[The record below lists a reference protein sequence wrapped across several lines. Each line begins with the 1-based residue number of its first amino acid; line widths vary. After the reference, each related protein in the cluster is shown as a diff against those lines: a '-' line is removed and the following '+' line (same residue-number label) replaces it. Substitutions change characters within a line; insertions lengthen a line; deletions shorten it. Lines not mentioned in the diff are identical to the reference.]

1 MSGPRK
7 SFYIILPLLSC
18 LVALVLVELGLALF
32 YPIPYSLET
41 NMYFMPDPY
50 TGYAHKPFSKGSYPN
65 GIAAVANSQGLRDD
79 EVEIP
84 KPPGVFR
91 ILALGDSFTVGAN
104 VEQDDAYPQVLE
116 RLLNDSGKGR
126 IEVVNAG
133 VGGWSPFQYA
143 QFLDNYGLR
152 YEPDLVLVGLFVGN
166 DIFVDR
172 FAPDQTMTAVLGR
185 RVSKA
190 AADDPWIAPRVFA
203 YQNSHIVRALMRSNP
218 EMLEFSREKC
228 DEFTDTY
235 IIIQKDRVG
244 AHRAAQPA
252 DQMVLAEQNVGE
264 IRRISQSAADLGAG
278 LAVFIFP
285 DENQLNAA
293 LQAEVIPPGEL
304 ADYDFDQPQKY
315 LREQFT
321 AAGINWLDLLDVFRS
336 DPRCLYMNDTHWIA
350 AGHELVAQKISEFL
364 ADRNLVPRA
373 DE

>member
-7 SFYIILPLLSC
+7 SFYILLPLLSC
-18 LVALVLVELGLALF
+18 LIALVLVEIGLALF
-32 YPIPYSLET
+32 YPIPYSLED

-50 TGYAHKPFSKGSYPN
+50 TGYAHKPLSKGSYPN
-65 GIAAVANSQGLRDD
+65 GIPAIANSQGLRDD

-104 VEQDDAYPQVLE
+104 VEQEDAYPQVLE
-116 RLLNDSGKGR
+116 RLLNDSGRGR

-185 RVSKA
+185 RVSQS
-190 AADDPWIAPRVFA
+190 AADNPLIAARVFA
-203 YQNSHIVRALMRSNP
+203 YQNSHLVRALMRSNP
-218 EMLEFSREKC
+218 EMLEFSRQKC
-228 DEFTDTY
+228 DEFTNTY
-235 IIIQKDRVG
+235 LFIQKDRVG
-244 AHRAAQPA
+244 AHRATQPA
-252 DQMVLAEQNVGE
+252 NQMVLAEQNVGE
-264 IRRISQSAADLGAG
+264 IRRISQSAAELGAD
-278 LAVFIFP
+278 LAVLIFP
-285 DENQLNAA
+285 DENQLNPA
-293 LQAEVIPPGEL
+293 LQAEVIPAGEL

-321 AAGINWLDLLDVFRS
+321 AAGIAWLDLLDVFRG

-350 AGHELVAQKISEFL
+350 AGHELVAQKITDFL
-364 ADRNLVPRA
+364 AARNLVPRA